1 MRSQF
6 AVVTVAVL
14 ILLTAGCTSTS
25 MLPAPTSGG
34 PATDATTAAE
44 GLLSPTDVTGPSS
57 TATGAGPSKVLVVIE
72 ENHTAAAALQGMPFL
87 ASLATAH
94 GQATNYRAVAHPSLP
109 NYLAIAGGSTFGVT
123 DDQPPDRHPVA
134 GQNVFDAAIGAGAT
148 AKTYA
153 EAMPGPCTLNSSG
166 TYAVKH
172 NPWAYFSDA
181 ASRANCQLLDLPA
194 GTPTGGALHD
204 DINSGTLPTLG
215 LLVPDMCNDG
225 HDCPLTIADGWLK
238 QWIPAVMNG
247 PDYQAGR
254 LAIVVTFDEDDRSG
268 PNTVLTTVVAPT
280 VAKTTA
286 TTELTHYSL
295 TRYLAEL
302 AGIAPPNKAA
312 EAPSF
317 RDAFGL

>member
-1 MRSQF
+1 
-6 AVVTVAVL
+6 
-14 ILLTAGCTSTS
+14 
-25 MLPAPTSGG
+25 
-34 PATDATTAAE
+34 
-44 GLLSPTDVTGPSS
+44 
-57 TATGAGPSKVLVVIE
+57 
-72 ENHTAAAALQGMPFL
+72 
-87 ASLATAH
+87 
-94 GQATNYRAVAHPSLP
+94 
-109 NYLAIAGGSTFGVT
+109 
-123 DDQPPDRHPVA
+123 
-134 GQNVFDAAIGAGAT
+134 
-148 AKTYA
+148 
-153 EAMPGPCTLNSSG
+153 
-166 TYAVKH
+166 
-172 NPWAYFSDA
+172 
-181 ASRANCQLLDLPA
+181 
-194 GTPTGGALHD
+194 
-204 DINSGTLPTLG
+204 
-215 LLVPDMCNDG
+215 MCNDG

-280 VAKTTA
+280 VAKATA